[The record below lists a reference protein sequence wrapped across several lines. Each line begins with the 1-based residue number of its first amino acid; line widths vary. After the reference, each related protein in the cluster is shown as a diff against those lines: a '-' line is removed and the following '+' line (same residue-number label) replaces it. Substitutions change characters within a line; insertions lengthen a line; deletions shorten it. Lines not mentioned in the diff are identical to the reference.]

1 MSSQVH
7 VALVAIV
14 AALCVAAG
22 WPDLRPRPTGEKRVR
37 DAVAVVAVER
47 YAELDAIPGARA
59 NGELWVR
66 YFEDALGIPGTHIH
80 VRENEQARD
89 VGVIEAAE
97 AAAASVQPG
106 GSVWFVFI
114 GHGWQGRRGD
124 ALLVGYD
131 APPEDRMIERRS
143 VTQSEVLDILE
154 QSPAAH
160 VYAFMDT
167 CFSGQLPDGK
177 SLVAN
182 LQGRR
187 PVRAANRPSSKSVI
201 FTAAEGDQFAGP
213 LPGVER
219 PAFTYLALGGLF
231 GWGDLDDDGR
241 VRSDELLEF
250 LSSTFR
256 RVAPSQT
263 PTAFPRSNSV
273 EIAPSLGEDMPAF
286 GEILR
291 AIAIR
296 KTGVYLVADTTAA
309 RVADGLAQALQQQG
323 VAVVRATEGGMSDKP
338 TVYLSAVHRQSRTD
352 DGLQRVAVRVSVNV
366 VRDQRKIRGFERR
379 GIGGSTLSLADAT
392 AAAEA
397 QVVKEMKS
405 EDLLRS
411 LGLE

>member
-1 MSSQVH
+1 M
-7 VALVAIV
+7 
-14 AALCVAAG
+14 
-22 WPDLRPRPTGEKRVR
+22 
-37 DAVAVVAVER
+37 
-47 YAELDAIPGARA
+47 
-59 NGELWVR
+59 
-66 YFEDALGIPGTHIH
+66 
-80 VRENEQARD
+80 
-89 VGVIEAAE
+89 
-97 AAAASVQPG
+97 
-106 GSVWFVFI
+106 
-114 GHGWQGRRGD
+114 
-124 ALLVGYD
+124 
-131 APPEDRMIERRS
+131 
-143 VTQSEVLDILE
+143 
-154 QSPAAH
+154 
-160 VYAFMDT
+160 
-167 CFSGQLPDGK
+167 
-177 SLVAN
+177 
-182 LQGRR
+182 
-187 PVRAANRPSSKSVI
+187 
-201 FTAAEGDQFAGP
+201 
-213 LPGVER
+213 
-219 PAFTYLALGGLF
+219 
-231 GWGDLDDDGR
+231 
-241 VRSDELLEF
+241 
-250 LSSTFR
+250 
-256 RVAPSQT
+256 PSQT